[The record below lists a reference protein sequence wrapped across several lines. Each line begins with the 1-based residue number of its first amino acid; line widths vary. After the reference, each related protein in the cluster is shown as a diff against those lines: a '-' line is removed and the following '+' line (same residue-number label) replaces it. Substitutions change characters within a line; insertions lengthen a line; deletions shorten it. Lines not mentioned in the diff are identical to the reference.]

1 MEGDGDMTHRKS
13 NLYRGGFLAS
23 ILVAGALVGCN
34 QGGGQGGEGGGGGEQ
49 QSEFVL
55 PLVPASA
62 SSLQS
67 ATRRRRTDPL
77 RRTRRV

>member
-1 MEGDGDMTHRKS
+1 MTHRRS
-13 NLYRGGFLAS
+13 NVYRGSLLAS

-55 PLVPASA
+55 PLIPASA
-62 SSLQS
+62 SSLKT
-67 ATRRRRTDPL
+67 AMRRRRAEPL
-77 RRTRRV
+77 GRTRRV

>member
-1 MEGDGDMTHRKS
+1 MTHRKS

-34 QGGGQGGEGGGGGEQ
+34 QGGGQGGDGEGGGGEQ

-62 SSLQS
+62 SSLKS
-67 ATRRRRTDPL
+67 ATRRRRTEPL
-77 RRTRRV
+77 RRARRV